1 MPPTS
6 APVEGMLP
14 FIVGTGDG
22 QNTGFSFGYNPNAK
36 EFYPVTMVSP
46 QSSYDSIDVG
56 FDRKLQG
63 QHVHISLPTA
73 PQSPVNYP
81 ETIKEVWNYNL
92 DEVVNDMSD
101 LVKAGYNVIGMDTE
115 FPGVVAHANA
125 KNVKNGS
132 SPLWQTIRVNVNI
145 LKVIQ
150 IGMCFRDAKGNPPPD
165 KVSTFQINFAF
176 DLDNDMYALDSIKL
190 LTDSGIEFSQLKE
203 KGCDVS
209 RFAELILSSGLVLSD
224 EITWVSFASGY
235 DFAYLIRLLTSQE
248 VPYEES
254 QFLELLEMYFPS
266 FYDTKHM
273 ARTCEVLQW
282 NGGLDGLASVLG
294 AARIG
299 QAHQAGSDS
308 LVTVNVFFKLLF
320 NSFSNSGSPS
330 PESVK
335 NVLSGL
341 GSGAITPHRGV
352 DDRFD

>member
-6 APVEGMLP
+6 APAE
-14 FIVGTGDG
+14 
-22 QNTGFSFGYNPNAK
+22 GFSFKGYNPNAK
-36 EFYPVTMVSP
+36 EFYPTMVSQQ
-46 QSSYDSIDVG
+46 QSVYDGGLDLGI

-63 QHVHISLPTA
+63 QQHIHSS
-73 PQSPVNYP
+73 PQTLNYP
-81 ETIKEVWNYNL
+81 EIIKEVWSENL
-92 DEVVNDMSD
+92 EDAVTSMSD

-125 KNVKNGS
+125 KTVKNGS

-150 IGMCFRDAKGNPPPD
+150 IGMCFRDSKGNTPPD
-165 KVSTFQINFAF
+165 RVSTFQINFAF
-176 DLDNDMYALDSIKL
+176 DLENDMYALDSITL
-190 LTDSGIEFSQLKE
+190 LKNSGIEFSQLKQ
-203 KGCDVS
+203 KGCDVA

-248 VPYEES
+248 VPYEEA

-266 FYDTKHM
+266 FFDTKHM
-273 ARTCEVLQW
+273 ARTCEQLQW
-282 NGGLDGLASVLG
+282 NGGLDNLASILD

-308 LVTVNVFFKLLF
+308 LVTVNVFFKLLS
-320 NSFSNSGSPS
+320 NSFSSSNSPS

-335 NVLSGL
+335 NILSGL
-341 GSGAITPHRGV
+341 GCGAITPHRGAE
-352 DDRFD
+352 DRES